1 MVAKKESAF
10 QGVIQILRENVGR
23 VITVGEVTGG
33 SGQESR
39 RYYLRNLARAGYLEP
54 LDDGSVSDD
63 GTQYRVVKRPPDYYT
78 RRMLDEDVRIAAG
91 YVVDHKSLKYI

>member
-1 MVAKKESAF
+1 MVAEKESAF
-10 QGVIQILRENVGR
+10 QAVIRILRENVGR
-23 VITVGEVTGG
+23 AITVGEVTGR

-54 LDDGSVSDD
+54 LDDGSVSDNR
-63 GTQYRVVKRPPDYYT
+63 TAFRVVKSPPSYYT

-91 YVVDHKSLKYI
+91 YIVDHQSLKYL